1 MHAHYPQQ
9 LGLIFWLMWL
19 LLSPAMGAEP
29 VLLSLDT
36 AVTEAVTNNPSLAE
50 MQARAEALADIPSQ
64 VGTLPD
70 PILQLNVLNL
80 PVDTFNTGQ
89 EPMTQLQIGISQA
102 LPFPGK
108 LGLRQDAARF
118 EAEAASSNV
127 DEVRLRLIRDV
138 KSTWWRLFY
147 SDRAL
152 ETVAKNQGLLRQL
165 VTIASTKYQ
174 VGKGLQQDVLLAQ
187 LELSK
192 LLDVQLQLENM
203 RRTQEARLNT
213 LLDEPRDRALRLP
226 QYFNPARPQ
235 VPSDAELYDIAES
248 NRPLLSAQQ
257 SRIDASRA
265 RLDLARKD
273 LYPDFTLGALYG
285 QRDSVTDFASVRL
298 SVVVPLYAGSKQYK
312 AIDQRNRERLGQ
324 QYGLLDQR
332 GRVQAEIAA
341 ARADYVRAR
350 EQVILF
356 DTGILPQARQTVD
369 SMRAGYQTNEVD
381 FLNLVRAQVT
391 LYNYEDRYWKAIS
404 DANGA
409 LARLTAA
416 VGREVHHE

>member
-1 MHAHYPQQ
+1 MYARYPQQ
-9 LGLIFWLMWL
+9 LGLIFWLISL
-19 LLSPAMGAEP
+19 VLSPAIGAEP
-29 VLLSLDT
+29 TLLSMEA
-36 AVTEAVTNNPSLAE
+36 AVTAAVINNPSLAE
-50 MQARAEALADIPSQ
+50 MQARAEAMASIPSQ

-70 PILQLNVLNL
+70 PVLQLNALNM

-89 EPMTQLQIGISQA
+89 EPMTQLQVGVSQA

-108 LGLRQDAARF
+108 LGLRQDAAQF
-118 EAEAASSNV
+118 EAEAANSNV
-127 DEVRLRLIRDV
+127 DEVRLRLIRNV
-138 KSTWWRLFY
+138 KSTWWHLFY

-152 ETVAKNQGLLRQL
+152 ETVEKNQELLRQL
-165 VTIASTKYQ
+165 VVIASTKYQ

-192 LLDVQLQLENM
+192 LLDVELQLENM
-203 RRTQEARLNT
+203 RRTQEAGLNT

-226 QYFNPARPQ
+226 ADFYPVQPPVPA
-235 VPSDAELYDIAES
+235 DAELYDIAES
-248 NRPLLSAQQ
+248 SRPLLSAQRY
-257 SRIDASRA
+257 RIDASRA

-273 LYPDFTLGALYG
+273 LYPDFKLGALYG
-285 QRDSVTDFASVRL
+285 QRDSVADFATVRL
-298 SVVVPLYAGSKQYK
+298 SVILPLYASSKQYK

-332 GRVQAEIAA
+332 ARVQEEIAA

-350 EQVILF
+350 DQVILF

-391 LYNYEDRYWKAIS
+391 LYNYEDRYWKAVS
-404 DANGA
+404 DANDA

-416 VGREVHHE
+416 VGQEIHHE